1 MQAKSVSIGLGL
13 MVLAG
18 VPGLVRAADAPVA
31 WGLTS
36 GARHCVIF
44 QESKKTTGAFFI
56 VAATLKTVGKL
67 DVVEVVGAADD
78 GFTFTPTT
86 YVEDQATMNDLQT
99 RALHE
104 RLRFVK
110 IPAHYSPELL
120 QAARDLCKTPD
131 LLKADASA
139 SSSQ

>member
-1 MQAKSVSIGLGL
+1 MAPQTKIGLTAL
-13 MVLAG
+13 MLG
-18 VPGLVRAADAPVA
+18 FMPGLAHAADQPVV

-36 GARHCVIF
+36 GAKQCVIF

-67 DVVEVVGAADD
+67 TVIETADGTAFD
-78 GFTFTPTT
+78 PPTLT
-86 YVEDQATMNDLQT
+86 EDQVTMNALQT

-110 IPAHYSPELL
+110 IPEHYSPDLL

-131 LLKADASA
+131 LLKKDEAAPVNP
-139 SSSQ
+139 